1 MPRPTL
7 PPTPVSSTDIKG
19 QDEAPSFSSIHLA
32 FELPP
37 PAIHDPSRVSPV
49 DVKASRTAYKTPTLA
64 AASSPRSAYPLQAAE
79 TVKSRRRM
87 SVTKENHSKD
97 TLTFALPP
105 PPTRS
110 RKIIQMKPQTQ
121 QLGEATDSMLAEH
134 TSQAGGKRSAAAGKV
149 ATIGKIA
156 PQPNAADASG
166 TPEKRKHPSSTSAA
180 GRKIARKTAHSLIE
194 RRRRSKM
201 NEEFA
206 VLKNMIP
213 ACSGEMHKLAI
224 LQASIEYVV
233 YLEDCV
239 AKLKAQQR
247 DNRQSGMAH
256 VDSLPSIRDF
266 HPTFQADPSGDVEMS
281 DSDTVSPVFT
291 GQADHSSTSP
301 GHKPAAETQNLLQ
314 PSSSDQRHYSFST
327 SAGTSP
333 AFRPQRHG
341 AYAQSSAAGS
351 TLPSPA
357 LNPHSDLDQEATAAL
372 LMLNNDRRAPD
383 PASNARGLSVRDL
396 LST

>member
-37 PAIHDPSRVSPV
+37 PAIHDPSRVSPA
-49 DVKASRTAYKTPTLA
+49 DIKASRTAYKTPTLA

-134 TSQAGGKRSAAAGKV
+134 TSQAGGKRSVAAGKV

-224 LQASIEYVV
+224 LQVCDTV
-233 YLEDCV
+233 PVCKV
-239 AKLKAQQR
+239 PR
-247 DNRQSGMAH
+247 
-256 VDSLPSIRDF
+256 
-266 HPTFQADPSGDVEMS
+266 ADPNCRLQSNMWC
-281 DSDTVSPVFT
+281 TWKIVSQNSRRSKVTIAKATWHTSILCRPSETSTRLFKPIPRATWKCQTLTPSLLFSLDRQITHQPLPV
-291 GQADHSSTSP
+291 TS
-301 GHKPAAETQNLLQ
+301 LLQ
-314 PSSSDQRHYSFST
+314 RHRIFF
-327 SAGTSP
+327 SP
-333 AFRPQRHG
+333 APRTN
-341 AYAQSSAAGS
+341 ATTASARQPGPRQ
-351 TLPSPA
+351 L
-357 LNPHSDLDQEATAAL
+357 LDLKGTAHTHRAAL
-372 LMLNNDRRAPD
+372 LALP
-383 PASNARGLSVRDL
+383 
-396 LST
+396 